1 MFSGLYSAEYGPFWM
16 ELMTLVRDS
25 AYSGL
30 QVDEDCPGN
39 IVLIVR
45 LVEEHVL
52 AIVALAIYGVLFED
66 AG

>member
-1 MFSGLYSAEYGPFWM
+1 M

-45 LVEEHVL
+45 LVEEDVL